1 MPMSAE
7 TAPVAGPQKEIQ
19 PKVFICSSVNDQN
32 YRKRFQTLFGKL
44 YEIDSVAQGDV
55 GTDSGTEYI
64 QRLIQENHIGIRTVL
79 VVLVGKD
86 TWGRKHIDWEISA
99 ALTKKT
105 DGYSGLMGL
114 CLPTHPAFRTIQYK
128 TEIVPQRLVDNIKT
142 GYARFY
148 DWSETE
154 GDIRSW
160 IKDAFQARITR
171 AEKIDNSRPLY
182 TDSWSTYANWAP
194 HAPEIELISAE
205 ETVDPWETAENTNEI
220 HDTNEKNKK
229 KDKSKKK

>member
-1 MPMSAE
+1 MSAE

-19 PKVFICSSVNDQN
+19 PKVFISSSVNDQN
-32 YRKRFQTLFGKL
+32 YRKRFQNLFGKL

-55 GTDSGTEYI
+55 GTDSSTEYI
-64 QRLIQENHIGIRTVL
+64 QRLIQGNHIGIRTVL

-105 DGYSGLMGL
+105 DGYSGLLGL
-114 CLPTHPAFRTIQYK
+114 CLPNHPAFRAIQYK
-128 TEIVPQRLVDNIKT
+128 TEIVPHRLVDNVKT
-142 GYARFY
+142 GYAKFY

-171 AEKIDNSRPLY
+171 TEKIDNSRPLY
-182 TDSWSTYANWAP
+182 TDSWSRYANWP
-194 HAPEIELISAE
+194 PTAPEVEPDAVE
-205 ETVDPWETAENTNEI
+205 ETGDEIEETTDNTNEI
-220 HDTNEKNKK
+220 YVTDEKNKK